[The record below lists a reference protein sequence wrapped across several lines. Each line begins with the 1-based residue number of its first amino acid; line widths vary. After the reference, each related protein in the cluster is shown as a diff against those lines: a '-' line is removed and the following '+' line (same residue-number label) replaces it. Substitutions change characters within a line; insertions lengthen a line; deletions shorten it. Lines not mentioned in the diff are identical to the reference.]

1 MPADQSDWLNID
13 MKADRALEL
22 LAEHALE
29 LLPSLLILPE
39 LVSPLTIKRHQRGTL
54 IAFQTIL
61 RSISTLGSCP
71 TSI

>member
-39 LVSPLTIKRHQRGTL
+39 LVSRLTLKRHRRGTL
-54 IAFQTIL
+54 IAFQTML
-61 RSISTLGSCP
+61 R
-71 TSI
+71 